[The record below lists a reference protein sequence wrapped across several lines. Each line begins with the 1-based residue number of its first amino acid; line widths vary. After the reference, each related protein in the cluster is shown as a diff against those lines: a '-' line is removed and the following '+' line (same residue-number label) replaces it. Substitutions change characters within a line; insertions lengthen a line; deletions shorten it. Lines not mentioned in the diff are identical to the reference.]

1 MAVDYQ
7 RNHRKIYQNTFR
19 FAKLQFYKSTE
30 KCTLQIWVYLSSKF
44 KLTVLKTENIK

>member
-19 FAKLQFYKSTE
+19 FAKLQFYKST
-30 KCTLQIWVYLSSKF
+30 KMYIA
-44 KLTVLKTENIK
+44 NMGAPI